1 MNTWLTLI
9 HNLWYNDCNFVVMH
23 KIFVVIVLLMG
34 LNTFGQNK
42 KIDKLEVL
50 YAQQHYTK
58 VLRKSNALLA
68 NPEYDY
74 SGMPSFYKS
83 LALFRLSE
91 DEIWLKRHKKS
102 IDEAIEL
109 YRSFLAFKDAEH
121 YIKSHYIEISD
132 LKNHLTSLEKKLLRT
147 GHKKESKQIKKFIN
161 KELKQIKGYYNP
173 ASDNEKSN
181 NDEQQNTSTSSNSLR
196 HQIIAYAKTFIG
208 VKYVWAGSD
217 PSGFDCSGYT
227 SYVLKKFNILITRTA
242 SGQMQGASKIKL
254 SNAFMGDLVF
264 FGHSGNIT
272 HVGLVVSEKGQ
283 DLSMIHAS
291 TSKGIIIT
299 NVDKSTYW
307 KPKLKGA
314 GKVV

>member
-1 MNTWLTLI
+1 
-9 HNLWYNDCNFVVMH
+9 MH
-23 KIFVVIVLLMG
+23 KIVVVIVLLMG
-34 LNTFGQNK
+34 LNAFGQDK

-50 YAQQHYTK
+50 YSQQHYTK

-91 DEIWLKRHKKS
+91 DEIWFKRHKKS
-102 IDEAIEL
+102 VVEAIDL
-109 YRSFLAFKDAEH
+109 YRNFLEFKDVEH
-121 YIKSHYIEISD
+121 YIKSHYVEISD
-132 LKNHLTSLEKKLLRT
+132 LKNHLSDLEKSLLKW
-147 GHKKESKQIKKFIN
+147 GYKKESKLTKIFIN

-173 ASDNEKSN
+173 ASENENIEKE
-181 NDEQQNTSTSSNSLR
+181 DKETVSTSSNSLR

>member
-1 MNTWLTLI
+1 MNTRLTLGYK
-9 HNLWYNDCNFVVMH
+9 LWYINCNFVVMQ
-23 KIFVVIVLLMG
+23 KLLIVILLFIG
-34 LNTFGQNK
+34 VNSFGQDK
-42 KIDKLEVL
+42 KIDKLEVF
-50 YAQQHYTK
+50 YAQKHYTK
-58 VLRKSNALLA
+58 VLRKANALLA

-83 LALFRLSE
+83 LALFRLAE
-91 DEIWLKRHKKS
+91 DETWYKRHKKS
-102 IDEAIEL
+102 VDEAINL
-109 YRSFLAFKDAEH
+109 YRNFLEFKDAEH
-121 YIKSHYIEISD
+121 YVKSHYVEISD
-132 LKNHLTSLEKKLLRT
+132 LKNHLSTLEKDLKKR
-147 GHKKESKQIKKFIN
+147 GYKKESAKVKKFIG

-173 ASDNEKSN
+173 ASDNDNSDDKGNE
-181 NDEQQNTSTSSNSLR
+181 TVSTSANSLR
-196 HQIIAYAKTFIG
+196 DKIIAYAKTFIG

-242 SGQMQGASKIKL
+242 SGQMQGASKIKIT
-254 SNAFMGDLVF
+254 NAFKGDLVF

-272 HVGLVVSEKGQ
+272 HVGLVVSGKGQ

-299 NVDKSTYW
+299 NIDKSTYW

>member
-1 MNTWLTLI
+1 MQ
-9 HNLWYNDCNFVVMH
+9 
-23 KIFVVIVLLMG
+23 KIFVLFVLLVG
-34 LNTFGQNK
+34 LNSFAQDK

-50 YAQQHYTK
+50 YAQKHYTK

-74 SGMPSFYKS
+74 SGMPTFYKS
-83 LALFRLSE
+83 LALFRLCE
-91 DEIWLKRHKKS
+91 DEIWFKRHKKS
-102 IDEAIEL
+102 INEAISL
-109 YRSFLAFKDAEH
+109 YRNFLEFKDTEH
-121 YIKSHYIEISD
+121 YIKSHYVEISD
-132 LKNHLTSLEKKLLRT
+132 LKNHLEKLSKNMLKW
-147 GHKKESKQIKKFIN
+147 GYKKDSKQIASFLN

-173 ASDNEKSN
+173 NSENSTPKEDNQEQASA
-181 NDEQQNTSTSSNSLR
+181 STNSLR
-196 HQIIAYAKTFIG
+196 DKIIAYAKTFIG
-208 VKYVWAGSD
+208 VKYVWAGSG

-227 SYVLKKFNILITRTA
+227 SYVLKKFNIIVTRTA

-254 SNAFMGDLVF
+254 SNAFKGDLVF

>member
-1 MNTWLTLI
+1 MQ
-9 HNLWYNDCNFVVMH
+9 
-23 KIFVVIVLLMG
+23 KILVLIVLFVG
-34 LNTFGQNK
+34 LNAFAQDK

-50 YAQQHYTK
+50 YAQKHYTK

-91 DEIWLKRHKKS
+91 DEVYFKRHKKS
-102 IDEAIEL
+102 ISEAIEL
-109 YRSFLAFKDAEH
+109 YRNFLEFKDAEH
-121 YIKSHYIEISD
+121 YIKSHYVEISD
-132 LKNHLTSLEKKLLRT
+132 LKNHLDKL
-147 GHKKESKQIKKFIN
+147 SKQMSKWGYEKDSKRIKNFIN

-173 ASDNEKSN
+173 ASENEEPEN
-181 NDEQQNTSTSSNSLR
+181 NKEENVTASSNSLR
-196 HQIIAYAKTFIG
+196 DQIIAYAKTFIG

-227 SYVLKKFNILITRTA
+227 SYVLKKFNILVTRTA

-254 SNAFMGDLVF
+254 ANAFKGDLVF

-299 NVDKSTYW
+299 NIDKSTYW